1 MVVVLGVWRGSDKW
15 GRPLALAGRMLEM
28 EHSLPK
34 KKKKIAGSGTS
45 RYLGRSGDVQVQ
57 RGLRSNA
64 VFVCGEQKKRN
75 RVNATRQSQLSLS
88 LSLFSLLVANKP

>member
-1 MVVVLGVWRGSDKW
+1 MVVVLGVVWRGSDKW

-34 KKKKIAGSGTS
+34 KKKKSAGSGTS

-64 VFVCGEQKKRN
+64 VFVCGEQKKQN
-75 RVNATRQSQLSLS
+75 RVNATRQSQL
-88 LSLFSLLVANKP
+88 FSLLSVGG